1 MSGRALITGSEGFA
15 GRALCAYLEASGV
28 EALGCDLR
36 VPQSDSRF
44 ACDITDAS
52 QVEALLA
59 WAAPCDTVYHLAA
72 AASVAEGLT
81 APGLFMRVNIEGAVN
96 LCEAMARS
104 LPDARLVF
112 IGSAEVYGAPAY
124 LPMDESHPLHPVNPY
139 AISKLAAEQYCRY
152 MHQCRGLDVVM
163 LRPFNHS
170 GPGQRDQ
177 FVLSSF
183 ARQLIEIE
191 RGLRAPTLRVGNLE
205 AKRDFM
211 HVSDVTRAY
220 ALAARQGESG
230 EVYNLCS
237 GEAVSIAHALDRLR
251 ALSGVVC
258 EIERDPER
266 YRPVDVPELRGCC
279 EKFQRRTGWRPE
291 ASFTQMLQELLDWWR
306 AEL

>member
-1 MSGRALITGSEGFA
+1 MSGRALITGSEGFV
-15 GRALCAYLEASGV
+15 GRALCAYLDASGA
-28 EALGCDLR
+28 ETLGCDLR
-36 VPQSDSRF
+36 VPPSEKRF
-44 ACDITDAS
+44 ACDITDAD

-72 AASVAEGLT
+72 AASVADGLN

-96 LCEAMARS
+96 LCEAMMQR

-112 IGSAEVYGAPAY
+112 VGSAEVYGAPAY
-124 LPMDESHPLHPVNPY
+124 LPMDESHPLNPVNPY

-152 MHQCRGLDVVM
+152 MHQSHGMDVVM
-163 LRPFNHS
+163 MRPFNHS

-183 ARQLIEIE
+183 ARQLVEIE
-191 RGLRAPTLRVGNLE
+191 RGLREPVLRVGNLE

-211 HVSDVTRAY
+211 HVADVTRAY
-220 ALAARQGESG
+220 ALAARMGEGG

-237 GEAVSIAHALDRLR
+237 GEAVSMAGVLDNLR
-251 ALSGVVC
+251 AISGVVC
-258 EIERDPER
+258 EVERDPGR
-266 YRPVDVPELRGCC
+266 CRPVDVPELRGCC
-279 EKFQRRTGWRPE
+279 EKFQHRTGWRPQTTLAQLLE
-291 ASFTQMLQELLDWWR
+291 ELLDWWR